1 MASFLTHFSIGL
13 LLGVVFRVPVILTIF
28 ASIFPDVDHLNPI
41 YSRALLHNI
50 FILIL
55 SIVLYFTLFSRRVA
69 IAMSI
74 CTTSHVILDM
84 IMGGYV
90 RLLYPLSSQCFM
102 ITNIPLIGNYYV
114 DLLGVVLLIISIL
127 LWVLRGRWEYSGE
140 LLEVIRRC

>member
-1 MASFLTHFSIGL
+1 MASFLTHFSISL

-55 SIVLYFTLFSRRVA
+55 SIVFYFILFSRRVA

-74 CTTSHVILDM
+74 CTTSHLILDM
-84 IMGGYV
+84 IMGGCV
-90 RLLYPLSSQCFM
+90 RLLYPLSNQCFM
-102 ITNIPLIGNYYV
+102 ITNIPLVGNYYV
-114 DLLGVVLLIISIL
+114 DLYGFILLIVSIIL
-127 LWVLRGRWEYSGE
+127 YLRAKS
-140 LLEVIRRC
+140 